1 MKRKGEKAEMDTFE
15 DLRENYH
22 RNICAQLLGYK
33 NKVLNIADRSSQR
46 SQQLAEGMLQAMGY
60 PPCPTPPTGQGA
72 GALFESLTRD
82 YLQRALPLLT
92 HIRPGKWSFTVSE
105 ISAFDQYEHLK
116 DLAAALKLQPQLQA
130 ALGDYIIRPDIII
143 ARIPLTDE
151 EINDPMPILQGECAT
166 LTSLRQVNNPQ
177 AKPILHASISC
188 KWTIRS
194 DRSQNARTEGLNLIR
209 NRKGHT
215 PHIAIV
221 TAEPLP
227 SRIASIALGTGDVD
241 YVYHM
246 ALYELQKAIGEINDE
261 SLSDIF
267 SLLVQGK
274 RLRDISDLPFD
285 LAI

>member
-1 MKRKGEKAEMDTFE
+1 MKTFE
-15 DLRENYH
+15 ALRRDYH
-22 RNICAQLLGYK
+22 RNICSQLLGYK
-33 NKVLNIADRSSQR
+33 NNVLNIADRSNKR
-46 SQQLAEGMLQAMGY
+46 SQELAESILRALGHPACAA
-60 PPCPTPPTGQGA
+60 PPSGQGA
-72 GALFESLTRD
+72 GMLFENLTRE
-82 YLQRALPLLT
+82 YLQQTLALLA
-92 HIRPGKWSFTVSE
+92 HIRPGQWSFTVSE

-116 DLAAALKLQPQLQA
+116 DLAAVLKLQPQLQA
-130 ALGDYIIRPDIII
+130 ALGDYIVRPDIVIS
-143 ARIPLTDE
+143 RIPLSDG
-151 EINDPMPILQGECAT
+151 EINAPGPIFEGDCAT
-166 LTSLRQVNNPQ
+166 LTALRQSNYPQ
-177 AKPILHASISC
+177 ARPILHASISC

-227 SRIASIALGTGDVD
+227 SRIASIALGTGDID

-246 ALYELQKAIGEINDE
+246 ALYELQKAVEEINDE

-267 SLLVQGK
+267 NLLVQGK

>member
-1 MKRKGEKAEMDTFE
+1 MKTFE
-15 DLRENYH
+15 DLRHEYH
-22 RNICAQLLGYK
+22 QNICTQLLGYK
-33 NKVLNIADRSSQR
+33 NNVLNIADRSSKR
-46 SQQLAEGMLQAMGY
+46 SQELAEGVLRTMSYSACPA
-60 PPCPTPPTGQGA
+60 PPSGQGA
-72 GALFESLTRD
+72 GALFENLTRN
-82 YLQRALPLLT
+82 YLQQSLSLLA
-92 HIRPGKWSFTVSE
+92 HIRPGKWSYTVSE

-116 DLAAALKLQPQLQA
+116 DLATVLKLQPQLQA
-130 ALGDYIIRPDIII
+130 ALGDYIIKPDIVI

-151 EINDPMPILQGECAT
+151 EINTPKLILKGDCAT
-166 LTSLRQVNNPQ
+166 LTALRQANNPQ

-246 ALYELQKAIGEINDE
+246 ALYELQKAVEEIDDE

-267 SLLVQGK
+267 TLLVQGK

>member
-1 MKRKGEKAEMDTFE
+1 MKTFE
-15 DLRENYH
+15 ELRQDYH
-22 RNICAQLLGYK
+22 QNICTQLLGYR
-33 NKVLNIADRSSQR
+33 NKVLNIADRSSRR
-46 SQQLAEGMLQAMGY
+46 SQELAGGMLRAMGY
-60 PPCPTPPTGQGA
+60 SACPAPPSGQGA
-72 GALFESLTRD
+72 GALFENLTRN
-82 YLQRALPLLT
+82 YLQQTLNLLT
-92 HIRPGKWSFTVSE
+92 HLRPGKWTFTVSE
-105 ISAFDQYEHLK
+105 ISAFDQYEHLR
-116 DLAAALKLQPQLQA
+116 DLATVLKLQPQLQA
-130 ALGDYIIRPDIII
+130 ALGDYIIRPDIVI
-143 ARIPLTDE
+143 AQIPLTDE
-151 EINDPMPILQGECAT
+151 EINTPSLILKGDCAT
-166 LTSLRQVNNPQ
+166 LTALRQANNPQ
-177 AKPILHASISC
+177 SKPILHASISC

-246 ALYELQKAIGEINDE
+246 ALYELQKTVEEIDDE

-267 SLLVQGK
+267 NLLVQGK

>member
-1 MKRKGEKAEMDTFE
+1 
-15 DLRENYH
+15 
-22 RNICAQLLGYK
+22 
-33 NKVLNIADRSSQR
+33 
-46 SQQLAEGMLQAMGY
+46 
-60 PPCPTPPTGQGA
+60 
-72 GALFESLTRD
+72 
-82 YLQRALPLLT
+82 
-92 HIRPGKWSFTVSE
+92 
-105 ISAFDQYEHLK
+105 
-116 DLAAALKLQPQLQA
+116 LKLQPQLQA
-130 ALGDYIIRPDIII
+130 ALGDYIIKPDIVI

-151 EINDPMPILQGECAT
+151 EINTPKLILKGDCAT
-166 LTSLRQVNNPQ
+166 LTALRQANNPQ

-246 ALYELQKAIGEINDE
+246 ALYELQKAVDEIDDE

-267 SLLVQGK
+267 NLLVQGK

>member
-1 MKRKGEKAEMDTFE
+1 MKTLEE
-15 DLRENYH
+15 LRRDYH
-22 RNICAQLLGYK
+22 RNICARLLGYK
-33 NKVLNIADRSSQR
+33 NNVLNIADRSSKR
-46 SQQLAEGMLQAMGY
+46 SQELAEGVLRAMDY
-60 PPCPTPPTGQGA
+60 PACPTPPSGQGA
-72 GALFESLTRD
+72 GTLFEGLTRD
-82 YLQRALPLLT
+82 YLQQALALLP
-92 HIRPGKWSFTVSE
+92 HIRPGRWSFTVSE
-105 ISAFDQYEHLK
+105 ISAFDQYEHLR
-116 DLAAALKLQPQLQA
+116 DLAAVLKLQPQLQA
-130 ALGDYIIRPDIII
+130 ALGDYIVRPDIVI

-151 EINDPMPILQGECAT
+151 EINTPDLILKGDCAT
-166 LTSLRQVNNPQ
+166 LTALRQANNSQ

-246 ALYELQKAIGEINDE
+246 ALYELQKAVEEINDE
-261 SLSDIF
+261 SLSDILN
-267 SLLVQGK
+267 LLVDGR

>member
-1 MKRKGEKAEMDTFE
+1 MKTFE
-15 DLRENYH
+15 DLRHEYH
-22 RNICAQLLGYK
+22 QNICTQLLGYK
-33 NKVLNIADRSSQR
+33 NNVLNIADRSSKR
-46 SQQLAEGMLQAMGY
+46 SQELAEGVLRTMGY
-60 PPCPTPPTGQGA
+60 SACPAPPSGQGA
-72 GALFESLTRD
+72 GALFENLTRN
-82 YLQRALPLLT
+82 YLQQSLSLLA
-92 HIRPGKWSFTVSE
+92 HIRPGKWSYTVSE

-116 DLAAALKLQPQLQA
+116 DLATVLKLQPQLQA
-130 ALGDYIIRPDIII
+130 ALGDYIIKPDIVI

-151 EINDPMPILQGECAT
+151 EINTPKLILKGDCAT
-166 LTSLRQVNNPQ
+166 LTALRQANNPQ

-246 ALYELQKAIGEINDE
+246 ALYELQKAVEEIDDE

-267 SLLVQGK
+267 NLLVQGK